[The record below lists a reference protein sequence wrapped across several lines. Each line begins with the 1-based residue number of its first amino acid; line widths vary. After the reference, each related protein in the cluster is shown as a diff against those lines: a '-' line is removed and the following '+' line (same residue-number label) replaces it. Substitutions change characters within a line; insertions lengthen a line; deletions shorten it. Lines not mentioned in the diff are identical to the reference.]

1 MSGANTSFT
10 GSITVQGSLTASL
23 GFTGSFVGDGSGL
36 TGIIASP
43 GIVYHNETVGYSA
56 SRHIDHT
63 AVQITGTAGLLG
75 GGSIAESRTIILN
88 TSSTQFINGVTA
100 ATIASGAAAVK
111 QVLPPGVVS
120 GSVQVKALLP
130 IGVVSGS
137 VQVKALLPLGVVS
150 GSIQVKS
157 LLPPG
162 VVSGSVQ
169 VKALLPIGV
178 VSGSV
183 QVKALLPLGVVSG
196 SIQVKSLLP
205 PGVVSGSVQVK
216 ALLPIGV
223 VSGSVQVKALLP
235 PGVISGSIPPVEVVV
250 TGGAYAFLPVTHSL
264 DSRFPT
270 VVAYRYISSGVY
282 EMTIPQT
289 VKSTGLNTSEV
300 TFSSPFSGS
309 VVFRR

>member
-183 QVKALLPLGVVSG
+183 QVKALLP
-196 SIQVKSLLP
+196 
-205 PGVVSGSVQVK
+205 PGV
-216 ALLPIGV
+216 L
-223 VSGSVQVKALLP
+223 
-235 PGVISGSIPPVEVVV
+235 SGSIPPVEVVV

>member
-137 VQVKALLPLGVVS
+137 VQVKALLP
-150 GSIQVKS
+150 
-157 LLPPG
+157 
-162 VVSGSVQ
+162 
-169 VKALLPIGV
+169 
-178 VSGSV
+178 
-183 QVKALLPLGVVSG
+183 
-196 SIQVKSLLP
+196 
-205 PGVVSGSVQVK
+205 
-216 ALLPIGV
+216 
-223 VSGSVQVKALLP
+223 

>member
-130 IGVVSGS
+130 
-137 VQVKALLPLGVVS
+137 
-150 GSIQVKS
+150 
-157 LLPPG
+157 
-162 VVSGSVQ
+162 
-169 VKALLPIGV
+169 
-178 VSGSV
+178 
-183 QVKALLPLGVVSG
+183 
-196 SIQVKSLLP
+196 
-205 PGVVSGSVQVK
+205 
-216 ALLPIGV
+216 
-223 VSGSVQVKALLP
+223 